1 MKPAICI
8 LTVILAVPALA
19 HHSRPV
25 FYVMD
30 QIISVT
36 GTVVEVQIINPHAKF
51 NFEVTEP
58 DGRKTLWRASTHSG
72 AVLARAGFSST
83 KPIAVGDKITF
94 EGNPAR
100 DPTAKGML
108 INNFILPSGQKLCY
122 PFTKPCGEK

>member
-1 MKPAICI
+1 
-8 LTVILAVPALA
+8 LTIVLAVPALA

-25 FYVMD
+25 FYEMD
-30 QIISVT
+30 KTISVT
-36 GTVVEVQIINPHAKF
+36 GVVVTVQIINPHAKF
-51 NFEVTEP
+51 DFEVTEAN
-58 DGRKTLWRASTHSG
+58 GTKSLWRASTHSG
-72 AVLARAGFSST
+72 AALARAGFSST

-100 DPTAKGML
+100 DPSAKGML